1 MQNVWNGRLR
11 GLLPVRSGNG
21 SPSRRLRQHLPDRRY
36 AVQRRTSVRQFAV
49 DGNTLLLLVGTN
61 ALFTRDTL
69 ILNVF
74 CLSIVNCSVV
84 FTGHVAWFWKRH
96 FGSTDGRMR
105 QRLKQTSIP
114 FPPSLTNN
122 QVKHEILH
130 ALGFSAGL
138 FAFYRDDDG
147 LPLTPRL
154 QVDNKPFYNETLR
167 LLV

>member
-1 MQNVWNGRLR
+1 M
-11 GLLPVRSGNG
+11 
-21 SPSRRLRQHLPDRRY
+21 D
-36 AVQRRTSVRQFAV
+36 ATTSQ
-49 DGNTLLLLVGTN
+49 TN
-61 ALFTRDTL
+61 F
-69 ILNVF
+69 N
-74 CLSIVNCSVV
+74 SIS
-84 FTGHVAWFWKRH
+84 
-96 FGSTDGRMR
+96 
-105 QRLKQTSIP
+105 
-114 FPPSLTNN
+114 PSLTNN